1 MDFRHGTGHGVG
13 YVLSVHEGP
22 QNIGTRPIP
31 VALKPG
37 MLTSD
42 EPGYYAE
49 NEFGVRI
56 ENLILT
62 KEWKKTVDGVF
73 LEFETV
79 TLCPY
84 DWEAIDESLLTEEE
98 KQWIAE
104 YHKRV
109 YDTLSPY
116 LNEEEKIWLKQETR
130 Q

>member
-1 MDFRHGTGHGVG
+1 
-13 YVLSVHEGP
+13 
-22 QNIGTRPIP
+22 
-31 VALKPG
+31 

-62 KEWKKTVDGVF
+62 KEWKKTVDGTF

-84 DWEAIDESLLTEEE
+84 DWDAIDENLLTEEE
-98 KQWIAE
+98 KGWIE
-104 YHKRV
+104 TYHKRV

-116 LNEEEKIWLKQETR
+116 LNEDERTWLKTATR